1 MIACLRPLRLLALTA
16 LCMTLCGAPRAYS
29 TDTATGKGTVYYLAP
44 TLFDEFQTES
54 MRYIETTFG
63 SIGYKVTTLDAQNRA
78 DLQLN
83 QLDNVIIFKPAA
95 VVIAAV
101 DYDSVLP
108 GIDAARAAG
117 IRVLVYDRQIT
128 GTRVDFTSV
137 VGTVEIGRI
146 SAAEVLRLL
155 NERRSG
161 AEGLVLQ
168 ITGDPGDSYT
178 LDIQKGFDE
187 EIATYPGVRVITK
200 AAMQWE
206 PTNAGDIVE
215 NQLLVNEDI
224 DLIFVHAAHLA
235 VPIVGILEARGRKPG
250 QVMMASTGGLPVGL
264 ELIRQGWI
272 QVDVE
277 QPLYAQI
284 RGMAMFMDKIIAGDS
299 LAIGNYEVTGLQA
312 RLVSEKWG
320 PTLVIP
326 GRAVSLENVEETRF
340 WGNQQPPADL
350 VKVLK

>member
-1 MIACLRPLRLLALTA
+1 MINCLRPLRLLVLTA
-16 LCMTLCGAPRAYS
+16 LCMTLCGATCATAAA
-29 TDTATGKGTVYYLAP
+29 TDKGRVYYLAP

-54 MRYIETTFG
+54 MQYIETTFK
-63 SIGYKVTTLDAQNRA
+63 SIGYQVTTLDAQNRA

-83 QLDNVIIFKPAA
+83 QLDNVILFKPAA

-108 GIDAARAAG
+108 GIEAARAAG

-137 VGTVEIGRI
+137 VGTVEIGRV

-155 NERRSG
+155 DERHGG

-187 EIATYPGVRVITK
+187 QIAKHPGLKVITK

-215 NQLLVNEDI
+215 NQLLVHDDI

-235 VPIVGILEARGRKPG
+235 VPIVGILEARGHKPG
-250 QVMMASTGGLPVGL
+250 EVMMASTGGLPIGL

-277 QPLYAQI
+277 QPLYAQV
-284 RGMAMFMDKIIAGDS
+284 RGMAMFMDKIVAGDS
-299 LAIGNYEVTGLQA
+299 LAVGVYEVTGLQA
-312 RLVSEKWG
+312 RLVAEKWG

-326 GRAVSLENVEETRF
+326 GRAVSLENVDETRF
-340 WGNQQPPADL
+340 WGNQQPPTDT
-350 VKVLK
+350 VKVIK